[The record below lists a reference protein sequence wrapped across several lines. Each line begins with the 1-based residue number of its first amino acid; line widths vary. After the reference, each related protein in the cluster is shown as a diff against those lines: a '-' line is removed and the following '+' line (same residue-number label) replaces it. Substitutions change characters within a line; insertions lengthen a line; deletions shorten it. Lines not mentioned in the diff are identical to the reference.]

1 MRIFDRRALRRTTW
15 RHWLVAVMLAIVG
28 LIAGEYPWLTSVR
41 HVAYAIVQKAI
52 QRPDADIVVVLIGD
66 DEYNG
71 PRLQNRVP
79 LRRDYLADLITKIR
93 AGNPRAIAVDV
104 DLHSPDPAR
113 AMIQPDYVAETTK
126 FFNALRG
133 SADASCPIF
142 LAATM
147 RWDAKQNHYLQL
159 ANIFDNEPLG
169 AHVHKGY
176 ILLPVDIRHIPPP
189 LKTVGGSLNSLSG
202 RMAEVT
208 RHRGLKL
215 PTEEHP
221 LFAVFRRPSSFE
233 THYAA
238 DVLGADNDKVI
249 DWFAHQYVFVGG
261 DWSKDGDRN
270 GPHIDDHATP
280 AGNIAG
286 VFVHAN
292 YLQSLIG
299 GPIGALSE
307 FTRDLIEV
315 VAALAVSFLFVAA
328 RGIWKFV
335 FIVVVNVGLVVL
347 TYTFL
352 DVLGVFFEAVVP
364 ITLLGGHVIVE
375 AVLDR
380 R

>member
-1 MRIFDRRALRRTTW
+1 
-15 RHWLVAVMLAIVG
+15 
-28 LIAGEYPWLTSVR
+28 
-41 HVAYAIVQKAI
+41 
-52 QRPDADIVVVLIGD
+52 
-66 DEYNG
+66 
-71 PRLQNRVP
+71 
-79 LRRDYLADLITKIR
+79 
-93 AGNPRAIAVDV
+93 
-104 DLHSPDPAR
+104 
-113 AMIQPDYVAETTK
+113 MIQPDYVAETTK

-238 DVLGADNDKVI
+238 DVLGAGNDKVI
-249 DWFAHQYVFVGG
+249 EWFAHQYVFVGG

-292 YLQSLIG
+292 YL
-299 GPIGALSE
+299 
-307 FTRDLIEV
+307 IEV
-315 VAALAVSFLFVAA
+315 VAALAVSFLFVVA
-328 RGIWKFV
+328 RGAWKFV